1 VHDGDLAGRTIVSR
15 SEQPARRTA
24 AERLRDFLE
33 VDMTMSHIY
42 QPVMIR
48 TILAGGGAATRRQIA
63 AAISAADLSQLE
75 YYEQVVSRYP
85 GTVLR
90 KRGIVEYD
98 AGVYRLAGSYRRL
111 DEWER
116 ASLGALCD
124 ARVADFVAKRQ
135 SAIWAHRS
143 GNQDPVPGTLR
154 WQVISRAL
162 GRCEACGISSAERA
176 LEVDHIVPRSR
187 GGSNELWNLQ
197 ALCSL
202 CNVQKLDREAID
214 FRTAHEAAG
223 HRRDG
228 CVLCGSEPVD
238 GLSNELALVVDVAG
252 IPLVSPRRHGVRYF
266 ELWQS
271 EINALR
277 TLEVALHAR
286 APCAVDMASSMRFA
300 ETGDVGHL
308 AIRVGVASDWARP

>member
-1 VHDGDLAGRTIVSR
+1 MAREAAQDGQKS
-15 SEQPARRTA
+15 A
-24 AERLRDFLE
+24 ADRLRAFLE
-33 VDMTMSHIY
+33 VDMAMSHIY

-48 TILAGGGAATRRQIA
+48 TILAGGGAATKRQIA

-75 YYEQVVSRYP
+75 YYEQVVKRYP
-85 GTVLR
+85 GPVLR
-90 KRGIVEYD
+90 RRGIVDYER
-98 AGVYRLAGSYRRL
+98 GVYRLSGDYRRL

-116 ASLGALCD
+116 ASLSALCD

-135 SAIWAHRS
+135 RAIWAHRS

-187 GGSNELWNLQ
+187 GGSNDLWNLQ

-202 CNVQKLDREAID
+202 CNVQKLDRDAVD
-214 FRTAHEAAG
+214 FRAAHEAAG

-228 CVLCGSEPVD
+228 CAICSGDPVD
-238 GLSNELALVVDVAG
+238 GLANELAVVIDVAG
-252 IPLVSPRRHGVRYF
+252 VPLVTPRRHGVRYF

-271 EINALR
+271 EVNALR
-277 TLEVALHAR
+277 TLELALHAR
-286 APCAVDMASSMRFA
+286 SPRSTDMASAMRFA
-300 ETGDVGHL
+300 RQDDIGHL
-308 AIRVGVASDWARP
+308 AISVGTPGEWMAA